1 MIVQLHLEKL
11 SRITFVK
18 KGKSEIL
25 KNKKIYKLETPKMA

>member
-11 SRITFVK
+11 SRIISVK

-25 KNKKIYKLETPKMA
+25 KNKKIDKLETPKLA